1 MKRGTPS
8 LAAAATAFAWSRRGA
23 RQASHEGDTKLHLH
37 PAALAFV
44 VGFPGVI
51 GAVALIAALSR
62 SLPDDGALPMGVG
75 FLGLAAVL
83 LVLGVRSVLSVRQDR
98 LTVRFFGL
106 RSTTIQFTELRSA
119 TFGMRFPSVSFAI
132 ALTDRAGRNAIVHA
146 NWWRYE
152 ASAVVPICRALL
164 KWDVP
169 MDRSTA
175 RIVSQVLK
183 VKRPKARIIHHGLLR
198 NDRTW

>member
-1 MKRGTPS
+1 MKRVPPA
-8 LAAAATAFAWSRRGA
+8 LAAASTAFAWSRRGA
-23 RQASHEGDTKLHLH
+23 PHAGPHGDTKLHIH

-44 VGFPGVI
+44 VGFPGFI

-119 TFGMRFPSVSFAI
+119 TFVMTFPSISFAI
-132 ALTDRAGRNAIVHA
+132 ALADRTGRKAVVHA
-146 NWWRYE
+146 NWWQDE
-152 ASAVVPICRALL
+152 ASAVAPICRALV

-175 RIVSQVLK
+175 RIVSKILK